1 MRKQL
6 SETFEQID
14 VVLYLLSIIDNDE
27 INVLTL
33 DQVKVLKLW
42 IKISADKAD
51 IKLNDS
57 KHVLMFTKDADLKDK
72 LELTMDS
79 IKTSIKLIENYFLVP
94 NYVGIAK
101 LWYSLLELENILNG
115 KIISLTD
122 STKSI

>member
-27 INVLTL
+27 INILTL

-42 IKISADKAD
+42 IKISADKSY

-72 LELTMDS
+72 LDLTMDS
-79 IKTSIKLIENYFLVP
+79 IKTSIKLIENYLLVP

-101 LWYSLLELENILNG
+101 LWYSLLELENILNS

>member
-42 IKISADKAD
+42 IKISADKSN

-79 IKTSIKLIENYFLVP
+79 IKTSIKLIENYLLVP
-94 NYVGIAK
+94 NYIGIAK

-122 STKSI
+122 SVKSI

>member
-27 INVLTL
+27 INILTL

-79 IKTSIKLIENYFLVP
+79 IKTSIKLIENYLLVP